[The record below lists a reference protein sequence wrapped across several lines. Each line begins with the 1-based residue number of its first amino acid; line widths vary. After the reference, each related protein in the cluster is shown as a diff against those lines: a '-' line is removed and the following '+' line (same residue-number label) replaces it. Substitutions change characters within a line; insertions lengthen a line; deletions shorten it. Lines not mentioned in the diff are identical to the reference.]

1 MDEQKVYAHVQAVA
15 RQFNAWRGQLPA
27 LIEFVRYS
35 MKDDAPPTDQL
46 DNFLRRETTQR
57 ALIAFEVGLWR
68 ASDKTYR
75 LVSLAV
81 TSDPAVAKRR
91 LEYRPLSTD
100 QCRWCHIDEKSF
112 AILDLR
118 PELDIRRDLVPASR
132 LHPVC
137 MHSWLLCRALV
148 ERDGI
153 TTTTKESLPQKN
165 S

>member
-1 MDEQKVYAHVQAVA
+1 MDEQKIYAHVQAVA
-15 RQFNAWRGQLPA
+15 RQFNAWRGSLPA

-35 MKDDAPPTDQL
+35 MGPSAPPAEQL
-46 DNFLRRETTQR
+46 DNFLRRESTQR
-57 ALIAFEVGLWR
+57 ALISYEVGLWR

-81 TSDPAVAKRR
+81 PTDPAVAKRR

-100 QCRWCHIDEKSF
+100 QCRWCHIDERSF
-112 AILDLR
+112 AHLDLK
-118 PELDIRRDLVPASR
+118 PELNIRRDLVPASF

-148 ERDGI
+148 ER
-153 TTTTKESLPQKN
+153 ESIK
-165 S
+165 